1 MRFFPVGKAAIFA
14 GIFLPFAAALGYGVV
29 DSTGK
34 HFEFE
39 RPPRAATIVP
49 AVTQNIYAVGAGNF
63 LEGNSRYCSIPE
75 DAKNKVKLGGF
86 VDPDYEKIAELSPE
100 IFILPALSDTRIPDR
115 LKRLGIP
122 VFTLHGEGLKNISA
136 DLRMLGELFQCGR
149 KAEEQ
154 ARRIERELSG
164 APKVGGASQSAFF
177 MFGKMA
183 AGKGS
188 YVGELLEI
196 CGLRNCAAASG
207 RAWFVPSREFVI
219 SSAPDII
226 FAELPD
232 GENAENIAKFY
243 REDPAWKNTPAVRG
257 NRIYFIGRD
266 LVGVPSV
273 RVIEALKQ
281 MRGALKN
288 GGNPKG

>member
-1 MRFFPVGKAAIFA
+1 MTFPPAVKAAFFA
-14 GIFLPFAAALGYGVV
+14 TALFQLATALGYGVA

-49 AVTQNIYAVGAGNF
+49 AVTQNIYAVGAGKF
-63 LEGNSRYCSIPE
+63 LVGNSRYCSIPE
-75 DAKNKVKLGGF
+75 DAKSKVKLGGF

-100 IFILPALSDTRIPDR
+100 VFILPELSDTRIPDR

-154 ARRIERELSG
+154 ARRIDEELAG
-164 APKVGGASQSAFF
+164 APKLGDSSKGAFF
-177 MFGKMA
+177 MFGRMA

-188 YVGELLEI
+188 YVGELLGL

-232 GENAENIAKFY
+232 GEDAENIARFY

-273 RVIEALKQ
+273 RAIDALRQ
-281 MRGALKN
+281 MRKALN
-288 GGNPKG
+288 RMEDSQG